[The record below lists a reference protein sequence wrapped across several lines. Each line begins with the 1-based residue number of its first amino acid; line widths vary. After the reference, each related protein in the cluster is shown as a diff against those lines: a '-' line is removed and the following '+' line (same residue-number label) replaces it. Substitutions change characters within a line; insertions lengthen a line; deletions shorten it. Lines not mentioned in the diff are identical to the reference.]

1 MKKLLLL
8 ILLIPIFGYGRNLK
22 ISKQIG
28 FDGKSIIYKDTSFI
42 IEYDCNKI
50 KIADKE
56 YLIKRT
62 VSADFDSEMVIDE
75 YYNKDIKL
83 VLKID
88 IMNSFILQ
96 VEIWKKPFNYV
107 QIFRL

>member
-1 MKKLLLL
+1 MKKILIILL
-8 ILLIPIFGYGRNLK
+8 IIPIFGYSKDLK
-22 ISKQIG
+22 ISKQIR

-42 IEYDCNKI
+42 IEYECNKI

-88 IMNSFILQ
+88 VMNSSILQ

>member
-1 MKKLLLL
+1 MKKLLIL
-8 ILLIPIFGYGRNLK
+8 ILLIPIFGYSRDLK

-28 FDGKSIIYKDTSFI
+28 FDGKNIVYKDTSFV
-42 IEYDCNKI
+42 IEYECNKI

-83 VLKID
+83 ILKID
-88 IMNSFILQ
+88 VMNSSILQ

>member
-1 MKKLLLL
+1 MEKLLLL
-8 ILLIPIFGYGRNLK
+8 ILLIPIFGYGRDLK

-88 IMNSFILQ
+88 IMNSSILQ

>member
-1 MKKLLLL
+1 MKKILIILL
-8 ILLIPIFGYGRNLK
+8 IIPIFGYSKDLK

-62 VSADFDSEMVIDE
+62 VSTDFDSEMVIDE

-83 VLKID
+83 ILKID
-88 IMNSFILQ
+88 VMNSSILQ
-96 VEIWKKPFNYV
+96 VEIWKKPFDYV